1 MRATTE
7 ALEGS
12 RVRLSVQVDES
23 EVDRALEQTVRK
35 LSREVRVPGFR
46 PGKVPRRVLE
56 ARLGGSA
63 SLRSEALREAL
74 PEFYARAV
82 AEAELDPI
90 APPEIDITA
99 GEESGGVEFDALVQV
114 RPTVSIPGYA
124 NLEVTVPSLAVAEED
139 VQAQVDRLREND
151 GELVEVQRKAID
163 KDNVTIN
170 LHAKSMAGEE
180 VIAADDFL
188 YEVGRGSVAPELDD
202 QLRGAKAGDVLAFNA
217 PLAGRSEEALA
228 FSVLVK
234 EVKEKHLP
242 EATDEW
248 VAENSEFQT
257 LEELRNDIGQ
267 RLAQIRLLEARIA
280 WRENSVAALVELVD
294 DDEVPDVLVDEDLSE
309 RVHDLGHRLEQQ
321 GLSLDQ
327 FLAATGRDA
336 ESLLAD
342 LRVDSLRSVKADLAL
357 RALAEAEKL
366 EVDETELEENLT
378 SSADRLKVGVD
389 ELRKRLDRSGRMGEV
404 RSEQRKAKALT
415 WLLDHVQLVDE
426 QGNAVAPDELR
437 VNMGDDDGGDEV
449 EVSVGSPQ
457 AEGTAP
463 EGDAS

>member
-1 MRATTE
+1 MRATAE

-12 RVRLSVQVDES
+12 KVRLSVQVDES

-99 GEESGGVEFDALVQV
+99 GEESGAVEFDALVQV

-124 NLEVTVPSLAVAEED
+124 NLEVTVPSLAVAED
-139 VQAQVDRLREND
+139 DIQAQVDRLREND

-202 QLRGAKAGDVLAFNA
+202 
-217 PLAGRSEEALA
+217 
-228 FSVLVK
+228 
-234 EVKEKHLP
+234 
-242 EATDEW
+242 
-248 VAENSEFQT
+248 
-257 LEELRNDIGQ
+257 
-267 RLAQIRLLEARIA
+267 
-280 WRENSVAALVELVD
+280 
-294 DDEVPDVLVDEDLSE
+294 
-309 RVHDLGHRLEQQ
+309 
-321 GLSLDQ
+321 
-327 FLAATGRDA
+327 
-336 ESLLAD
+336 
-342 LRVDSLRSVKADLAL
+342 
-357 RALAEAEKL
+357 
-366 EVDETELEENLT
+366 
-378 SSADRLKVGVD
+378 
-389 ELRKRLDRSGRMGEV
+389 
-404 RSEQRKAKALT
+404 
-415 WLLDHVQLVDE
+415 
-426 QGNAVAPDELR
+426 
-437 VNMGDDDGGDEV
+437 
-449 EVSVGSPQ
+449 
-457 AEGTAP
+457 
-463 EGDAS
+463 